1 MDITIGIRGMGSF
14 AVLCGIG
21 SGLEG
26 VGLTFYHLNDLQ
38 DIYRER
44 EGSVVEVRHR
54 EARRSTH

>member
-1 MDITIGIRGMGSF
+1 MGSF